1 MATRWW
7 EEDGRPKRKKRV
19 TTRKRI
25 QKYSSADRAM
35 LTSAK
40 RSGSGTAGSSV
51 QSAPKRKRRGA
62 SPRSGRGRKVGR

>member
-7 EEDGRPKRKKRV
+7 EEDGRPKRKRV
-19 TTRKRI
+19 RTTRKRI

-40 RSGSGTAGSSV
+40 RSGSGTAGS
-51 QSAPKRKRRGA
+51 APKRKRRGA